1 MGPELE
7 DEFYRPP
14 KSRLNAA
21 SGGLIRLTLLF
32 GSAVVG
38 LALIAVMVMN
48 DRFGDTM
55 AESGYG
61 PGIDRNPTG
70 SIGYQG
76 TYVLRRSVLQ
86 PSPTSVCII
95 RDNGTRSGDC

>member
-1 MGPELE
+1 MRPDPE
-7 DEFYRPP
+7 DDYYPP
-14 KSRLNAA
+14 STSRLQAA

-38 LALIAVMVMN
+38 IALIAVMVIN
-48 DRFGDTM
+48 NHFGDTM
-55 AESGYG
+55 ADAGSGVDYT
-61 PGIDRNPTG
+61 PTG
-70 SIGYQG
+70 SIGYPG

-86 PSPTSVCII
+86 PSPNSVCII